1 MRRVSWTR
9 NIFIGAAFLT
19 LIVGLGLGQLVFQ
32 KSAAAQAGNTVQ
44 APRFEVDPFW
54 PKPLPN
60 QWVLGSTIGVNVD
73 AQDNVWILHR
83 GDAVDNNLKAA
94 AVNPPVGTC
103 CVPAPAVIQFDKAG
117 NFKQAWGGPGY
128 PNLGYEWLEGQH
140 GIRIDP
146 KGNVW
151 LGSNDNMDSR
161 VLKLSQQGKLLL
173 QLGTKGLPDSGSLDQ
188 KNLGRPTNS
197 WVDVA
202 ANEVYVSDGYGNRRV
217 IVFDADTGAFK
228 RLWGAYGNKP
238 DDAKWTYNP
247 AAPPPQQFGN
257 PVHCVVIAKDGLV
270 YVCDRSV
277 DRLQVFQKNGT
288 FVKEKFIAPKTQ
300 RSGAVWD
307 IALSRDP
314 NETYLYVADG
324 VNERVYVLNRDTL
337 EVLTSFGSGGR
348 HPGQFYGVHNLATD
362 SAGNLYTTETY
373 NGARVQKFVFRG
385 VGAVPRQDQ
394 NFGPG
399 SAQGT
404 PWPAGVP
411 R

>member
-1 MRRVSWTR
+1 MSAEKNKIIR
-9 NIFIGAAFLT
+9 IGLVF
-19 LIVGLGLGQLVFQ
+19 LGLIIALGLVQ
-32 KSAAAQAGNTVQ
+32 TLLDKGIAAQGGNTVM

-60 QWVLGSTIGVNVD
+60 GWVLGSSIGVNVD

-83 GDAVDNNLKAA
+83 PDVVDDNLKAA
-94 AVNPPVGTC
+94 AVKPPVGTC
-103 CVPAPAVIQFDKAG
+103 CTPAPAVLEFDKAG
-117 NFKQAWGGPGY
+117 NLKQSFGGPY
-128 PNLGYEWLEGQH
+128 APSLGWEWLAGQH

-151 LGSNDNMDSR
+151 LGSNDNKDSR
-161 VLKLSQQGKLLL
+161 VVKLSQQGKLLL
-173 QLGTKGLPDSGSLDQ
+173 ELGTKGLPDSGSLDQ
-188 KNLGRPTNS
+188 KNLGRPTNT
-197 WVDVA
+197 WVDAA

-217 IVFDADTGAFK
+217 IVFDADSGAFK
-228 RLWGAYGNKP
+228 RLWGAYGHKP

-247 AAPPPQQFGN
+247 DGPPPQQFGN

-277 DRLQVFQKNGT
+277 DRLQVFQKDGT
-288 FVKEKFIAPKTQ
+288 FVKEKFLAPKTQ

-307 IALSRDP
+307 IALSKDP
-314 NETYLYVADG
+314 NETYMYVADG
-324 VNERVYVLNRDTL
+324 VNERVYVLNRQTL

-373 NGARVQKFVFRG
+373 NGARVQKFVYKG
-385 VGAVPRQDQ
+385 ITSLPRQDP

-399 SAQGT
+399 SAQGV
-404 PWPAGVP
+404 PWPK
-411 R
+411 